1 MNNKNSHKQINV
13 QHVYYKKFIITKQFY
28 YYKKLITKNKGERKQ
43 SGRNLQKA
51 RKKVNA
57 KEKNLSEIYSKQ
69 GKRQGQKKNLSKIYK
84 EPQRS

>member
-1 MNNKNSHKQINV
+1 M
-13 QHVYYKKFIITKQFY
+13 FITKRFVITKQFY

-43 SGRNLQKA
+43 SERNLQKA

-57 KEKNLSEIYSKQ
+57 KEKNLIEIYSKQ

-84 EPQRS
+84 EPRRS

>member
-13 QHVYYKKFIITKQFY
+13 QHVCYKKFIITKQFY

-43 SGRNLQKA
+43 SERNLQKA

-57 KEKNLSEIYSKQ
+57 KEENLSEIYSKQ

-84 EPQRS
+84 EPRRS

>member
-1 MNNKNSHKQINV
+1 MNK
-13 QHVYYKKFIITKQFY
+13 
-28 YYKKLITKNKGERKQ
+28 KKLTQSER
-43 SGRNLQKA
+43 SLQKA

-57 KEKNLSEIYSKQ
+57 KEKYLSEIYSKQ